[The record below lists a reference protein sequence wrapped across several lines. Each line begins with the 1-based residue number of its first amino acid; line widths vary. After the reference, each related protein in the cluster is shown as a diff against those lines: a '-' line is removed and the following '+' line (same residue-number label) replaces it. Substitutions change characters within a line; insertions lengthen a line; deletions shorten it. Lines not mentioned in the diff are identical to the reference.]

1 MNGGDDLQ
9 DNCVTEGRL
18 LLLILL
24 IIAVSATQ
32 CAPLSH
38 KQEWVPNRPETKVL
52 PAKPEVVKEA
62 MERVFVKKR
71 YSLDTEKSNSMHLQT
86 EWLEEGKYRNMVK
99 ADLKPFSRSKTEVTL
114 HVLIEEKKLFKE
126 EWEPIDEVGEDTY
139 RILMGE
145 VEMECYR
152 VLYDGA

>member
-1 MNGGDDLQ
+1 MNGGDGLQ
-9 DNCVTEGRL
+9 GKCFNEGIS
-18 LLLILL
+18 LLLIFL
-24 IIAVSATQ
+24 IMAVLVIQ

-38 KQEWVPNRPETKVL
+38 KQEWVPNRPETKIL
-52 PAKPEVVKEA
+52 PAKPEVVKKA
-62 MERVFVKKR
+62 MVRVFVKKN
-71 YSLDTEKSNSMHLQT
+71 YSLDTEKSSSMHLQT

-99 ADLKPFSRSKTEVTL
+99 ADLKPVSRSKTEVTL

-126 EWEPIDEVGEDTY
+126 EWVPMAEVGEDTY
-139 RILMGE
+139 RILLGE

>member
-1 MNGGDDLQ
+1 MNGGDGLQ
-9 DNCVTEGRL
+9 GKRYTEGNL

-24 IIAVSATQ
+24 AMAVFATQ

-62 MERVFVKKR
+62 MERVFIKKH
-71 YSLDTEKSNSMHLQT
+71 YSLDTERSNSMHLQT

-99 ADLKPFSRSKTEVTL
+99 ADLKAVSRSKTEVTL
-114 HVLIEEKKLFKE
+114 HVLIEKKKLFKE
-126 EWEPIDEVGEDTY
+126 EWEPMDEVGEDTY